1 VADDPEPSPP
11 APSRGATRLRLA
23 AACALLV
30 ALAFQQVPGF
40 TVPDTKLDLT
50 QDPLAFLGRALNL
63 WEPSVALGQVQ
74 NQAYGYLFPMGPF
87 FAAADAVGLPG
98 WVAGRLWWAVLLVV
112 GFLGTVRLLRAL
124 GVGSDLVQ
132 VLAGFAY
139 VTAPRTLTVLGP
151 ISSEALPVVLLP
163 WMLLPLVRGTR
174 GETTPLRAAALS
186 ACAVLL
192 MGGVNATATVA
203 VVPVGL
209 VWLLVMARGRL
220 RVALLG
226 WWAVFG
232 ALATAWW
239 LVPLLLLGRYSFPFL
254 DYVESAAATTL
265 NSSAGEVL
273 RGSTHWVGYVPVGG
287 SSWVAGSLVATNPV
301 LVVLGALV
309 AAVGLAGLVDRGGPG
324 RAPLPGRRALAVSL
338 LLGVAVMVAG
348 WVGPL
353 SSPTAPWVRD
363 LLDGPLAPLRN
374 VHKLDAMVRLPLVV
388 GLAHALSRLEVPR
401 ASGWTRARVR
411 VVAVLVVGAA
421 ASPLLAG
428 QVAPRGAF
436 VEVPPYWR
444 DAAAYLDDHSRGGTT
459 LLLPGEGFGR
469 FLWGR
474 TVDEPVQTLMR
485 TPWVTRQ
492 QAGPLAGTGTVRVL
506 DAVEEA
512 VAQGQPVEGLAD
524 LLASAGIDQV
534 LLRNDLDW
542 AGTGGPRPAVVHRAL
557 ASSPGLTRV
566 ATFGVVSPGS
576 REDFLVVDDGLQA
589 TLPTLEVFR
598 VDRDVQRVTAPLVGD
613 LVSVGGDADTVLG
626 LEAMGRLSGQ
636 PVVLEGDTG
645 AANLT
650 PARVVASDTVRRRVM
665 SFGGLRGNASHTLAA
680 DEAVDPP
687 GVAADLR
694 SLPDEIET
702 VAVLDGLRSVTAS
715 SSASTPSALIDR
727 NQLRHPFSAVDGRT
741 GTVWSSGT
749 TTPGGGRQWWR
760 ADLERPRDPS
770 GTEVRLGASAVARER
785 LTALTVVTEQGS
797 ITTTIPP
804 DVTTFTPTVPSGPT
818 RWIELRAESFGG
830 SPVVRGSFA
839 LSEVRIP
846 GVRASRTL
854 AVPVGSTGS
863 GVVDGVLLS
872 ASTGHRPGC
881 VDLGARV
888 VCTPLVARSDEEDG
902 RVDRTLVGTSSADGT
917 AGITLEASL
926 TLAGAER
933 LGLAGGASV
942 SSTWVDEPGG
952 SALALVDR
960 DPATSW
966 RPAASDREPTVD
978 LAWGVDRAVASV
990 RLVLDRGGAGS
1001 EPTRVR
1007 VRGGGAERVAELR
1020 EVDRTGS
1027 SVTVEASFEPLTA
1040 AAVELGF
1047 PDVAVVAS
1055 QRVVGAGV
1063 TRMPIGIAEV
1073 ELPDAADVLAT
1084 APDGRVE
1091 VGCEDGVAVRLDG
1104 RSVPVRGSV
1113 GVREVAGG
1121 QPVRWRACG
1130 PDGADR
1136 VAWSPGT
1143 HRLRSGDD
1151 LLVRHAYVDLAGA
1164 DGSAGATPAGSRTV
1178 RTVEW
1183 EPQHRRVEIGR
1194 GAAAL
1199 VVVAENFNA
1208 GWEARTDDGRLLVPV
1223 RVEGWKQAWL
1233 LPEGGA
1239 TEVELTYVPATTY
1252 RWGLLGG
1259 GAAALLLV
1267 LVVLLGALRRRPARP
1282 TQELPP
1288 EPTGRRGALA
1298 RLAGLVGLV
1307 VVGGPAALL
1316 ALGALATASRR
1327 LTARLPLV
1335 AAGALVAAG
1344 LVTASARLW
1353 TWPWTTLPTALAH
1366 VLGVLAVAVV
1376 VLSLGPARRAAGP
1389 VPPPAGAPARTARAS
1404 RAG

>member
-1 VADDPEPSPP
+1 
-11 APSRGATRLRLA
+11 
-23 AACALLV
+23 
-30 ALAFQQVPGF
+30 
-40 TVPDTKLDLT
+40 
-50 QDPLAFLGRALNL
+50 
-63 WEPSVALGQVQ
+63 
-74 NQAYGYLFPMGPF
+74 M
-87 FAAADAVGLPG
+87 
-98 WVAGRLWWAVLLVV
+98 
-112 GFLGTVRLLRAL
+112 
-124 GVGSDLVQ
+124 
-132 VLAGFAY
+132 
-139 VTAPRTLTVLGP
+139 
-151 ISSEALPVVLLP
+151 
-163 WMLLPLVRGTR
+163 
-174 GETTPLRAAALS
+174 
-186 ACAVLL
+186 
-192 MGGVNATATVA
+192 
-203 VVPVGL
+203 
-209 VWLLVMARGRL
+209 
-220 RVALLG
+220 
-226 WWAVFG
+226 
-232 ALATAWW
+232 
-239 LVPLLLLGRYSFPFL
+239 
-254 DYVESAAATTL
+254 
-265 NSSAGEVL
+265 
-273 RGSTHWVGYVPVGG
+273 
-287 SSWVAGSLVATNPV
+287 
-301 LVVLGALV
+301 
-309 AAVGLAGLVDRGGPG
+309 
-324 RAPLPGRRALAVSL
+324 
-338 LLGVAVMVAG
+338 
-348 WVGPL
+348 
-353 SSPTAPWVRD
+353 
-363 LLDGPLAPLRN
+363 
-374 VHKLDAMVRLPLVV
+374 
-388 GLAHALSRLEVPR
+388 
-401 ASGWTRARVR
+401 
-411 VVAVLVVGAA
+411 
-421 ASPLLAG
+421 
-428 QVAPRGAF
+428 
-436 VEVPPYWR
+436 
-444 DAAAYLDDHSRGGTT
+444 
-459 LLLPGEGFGR
+459 
-469 FLWGR
+469 
-474 TVDEPVQTLMR
+474 
-485 TPWVTRQ
+485 
-492 QAGPLAGTGTVRVL
+492 
-506 DAVEEA
+506 
-512 VAQGQPVEGLAD
+512 
-524 LLASAGIDQV
+524 
-534 LLRNDLDW
+534 
-542 AGTGGPRPAVVHRAL
+542 
-557 ASSPGLTRV
+557 
-566 ATFGVVSPGS
+566 
-576 REDFLVVDDGLQA
+576 
-589 TLPTLEVFR
+589 
-598 VDRDVQRVTAPLVGD
+598 
-613 LVSVGGDADTVLG
+613 
-626 LEAMGRLSGQ
+626 
-636 PVVLEGDTG
+636 
-645 AANLT
+645 
-650 PARVVASDTVRRRVM
+650 
-665 SFGGLRGNASHTLAA
+665 
-680 DEAVDPP
+680 
-687 GVAADLR
+687 
-694 SLPDEIET
+694 
-702 VAVLDGLRSVTAS
+702 
-715 SSASTPSALIDR
+715 
-727 NQLRHPFSAVDGRT
+727 
-741 GTVWSSGT
+741 
-749 TTPGGGRQWWR
+749 
-760 ADLERPRDPS
+760 
-770 GTEVRLGASAVARER
+770 
-785 LTALTVVTEQGS
+785 
-797 ITTTIPP
+797 
-804 DVTTFTPTVPSGPT
+804 
-818 RWIELRAESFGG
+818 
-830 SPVVRGSFA
+830 VRGSFA

-902 RVDRTLVGTSSADGT
+902 RLDRTLVGTSSADGT

-1027 SVTVEASFEPLTA
+1027 SVTVVATFEPLTA

-1121 QPVRWRACG
+1121 QPVRWQACG
-1130 PDGADR
+1130 PDGTDR

-1151 LLVRHAYVDLAGA
+1151 LLVRHAYLDLAGADLAGA
-1164 DGSAGATPAGSRTV
+1164 DGSAGATPAGSRD
-1178 RTVEW
+1178 R
-1183 EPQHRRVEIGR
+1183 PHRGV
-1194 GAAAL
+1194 GAAAPP
-1199 VVVAENFNA
+1199 
-1208 GWEARTDDGRLLVPV
+1208 GRDRPWRSGSGRRRGELQRRLGGPLRRRSAAVPV

-1239 TEVELTYVPATTY
+1239 TGVELTYAPATTY

-1267 LVVLLGALRRRPARP
+1267 LVVLLGTLRRRPARP
-1282 TQELPP
+1282 AQELPP

-1327 LTARLPLV
+1327 LIARLPLV

-1389 VPPPAGAPARTARAS
+1389 VPPPAGAPARTAPAS